1 MTRYIRK
8 TDSECDYTSWETSR
22 DGKLA
27 VSEMIFDVK
36 KKGHLLGE
44 GQWKK

>member
-1 MTRYIRK
+1 MTRYIGK
-8 TDSECDYTSWETSR
+8 TDSERDYTSWETSR
-22 DGKLA
+22 DAKLA

-36 KKGHLLGE
+36 KKGHHLGE

>member
-1 MTRYIRK
+1 MTRYIGK

-22 DGKLA
+22 DAKLA
-27 VSEMIFDVK
+27 VSEMIFDDR
-36 KKGHLLGE
+36 KKGYHLEE